1 MDMRRFPICLT
12 AILVSGCVSAAT
24 TVMTNPDTFEHIV
37 CHRPGPT
44 VGLGT
49 GVVVQNLY
57 ETRYR
62 QCIENAKNAGFLP
75 PLNTGTDIAMNTS
88 QRVVVVRGDAERAG
102 IRTGDKLV
110 KVEGFD
116 MSAPEGRRG
125 CYEHL
130 AHKLPGDS
138 ITVLVERDGNQMDF
152 RIKLP
157 PADP

>member
-1 MDMRRFPICLT
+1 MCRISTRR
-12 AILVSGCVSAAT
+12 
-24 TVMTNPDTFEHIV
+24 DTDK
-37 CHRPGPT
+37 
-44 VGLGT
+44 
-49 GVVVQNLY
+49 
-57 ETRYR
+57 
-62 QCIENAKNAGFLP
+62 CIENAKNAGFLP